1 MDTSV
6 LVSTNL
12 GPDSVDVPKRA
23 MVTRVLDHLLKSG
36 PAVLCNPCNRALRS
50 VRSPVVASAGRIP
63 EVFLL
68 TTGGPV

>member
-1 MDTSV
+1 M

-12 GPDSVDVPKRA
+12 GPDSVDVPKRT
-23 MVTRVLDHLLKSG
+23 MVARALDYLLKSG

-50 VRSPVVASAGRIP
+50 VRSPVVALAGRIP
-63 EVFLL
+63 EVSLL

>member
-1 MDTSV
+1 M

-12 GPDSVDVPKRA
+12 GPDFVDVPKRA
-23 MVTRVLDHLLKSG
+23 MVARALDRLLKSG

-50 VRSPVVASAGRIP
+50 VRLPVVASAGRIP